1 MNIRLRHRSAPP
13 RPRTSVLV
21 AATAALAV
29 AGAAGCSDGGGAG
42 GGGRV
47 GVTASFYP
55 LEYVA
60 QRIGG
65 SHVQV
70 TGLTKPGTEPHDLE
84 LTPRQIGGLTD
95 ADLVVYLKG
104 LQPAVD
110 RAVEQARPRHVA
122 EAGEFVPLEEHG
134 HGGEDHADHGDHGEG
149 GEGRDHSGGDPHIW
163 LDPTLLAKVAG
174 GVGQR
179 LAEADPDHAGD
190 YRANT
195 RTLVGE
201 LKALDKEFSDG
212 LAGVKNRTFITT
224 HAAFGYLAERY
235 GLDQHGISG
244 VDPESEPSPARLA
257 ALQRTAHKEKVT
269 TIFFET
275 LADPRTAET
284 LAKDLGLKTSV
295 LDPLE
300 GVKDPGKDDY
310 FSVMRQ
316 NLANL
321 RAALGTS

>member
-1 MNIRLRHRSAPP
+1 MWRRPANSYRWRSTATAG
-13 RPRTSVLV
+13 RITRTTGTTGRAGRAATTRAATRTS
-21 AATAALAV
+21 
-29 AGAAGCSDGGGAG
+29 
-42 GGGRV
+42 
-47 GVTASFYP
+47 
-55 LEYVA
+55 
-60 QRIGG
+60 G
-65 SHVQV
+65 S
-70 TGLTKPGTEPHDLE
+70 
-84 LTPRQIGGLTD
+84 TPRCWRRSPGAWANG
-95 ADLVVYLKG
+95 
-104 LQPAVD
+104 
-110 RAVEQARPRHVA
+110 
-122 EAGEFVPLEEHG
+122 
-134 HGGEDHADHGDHGEG
+134 
-149 GEGRDHSGGDPHIW
+149 S
-163 LDPTLLAKVAG
+163 
-174 GVGQR
+174 
-179 LAEADPDHAGD
+179 EADPDHAGD